1 MSYLRSLVYMAKK
14 KILIQTT
21 GQRKRAIARAI
32 ARPGKGNV
40 FINNKSLDFV
50 QPEIAKLLMKEPLIL
65 AEDSAKSLD
74 IFVNV
79 KGGGMM
85 GQASASRLAISK
97 ALVEYNKK
105 LKEIFLNYDRTLLIA
120 DSRRTEPHKPSRSKA
135 GPRRH
140 KQRSKR

>member
-1 MSYLRSLVYMAKK
+1 MAKK

-50 QPEIAKLLMKEPLIL
+50 QPEIAKLLMKEPLVL
-65 AEDSAKSLD
+65 AGDSAKSLD
-74 IFVNV
+74 ISVNV

-105 LKEIFLNYDRTLLIA
+105 LKETFLNYDRSLLIA

>member
-1 MSYLRSLVYMAKK
+1 MAKK
-14 KILIQTT
+14 KVLINTT
-21 GQRKRAIARAI
+21 GQRKKAIARAI
-32 ARPGKGNV
+32 TKLGKGNV
-40 FINNKSLDFV
+40 FINQTPVDLI
-50 QPEIAKLLMKEPLIL
+50 QPEIARLLIKEPLVL
-65 AEDSAKSLD
+65 AGDSTKSLD
-74 IFVNV
+74 ISVNV

-85 GQASASRLAISK
+85 GQASAARQAIAK

-105 LKEIFLNYDRTLLIA
+105 LKETFLNYDRSLLIA

>member
-1 MSYLRSLVYMAKK
+1 MAKK
-14 KILIQTT
+14 KVLINTT

-32 ARPGKGNV
+32 AKLGKGNV
-40 FINNKSLDFV
+40 FINQTPVDLI
-50 QPEIAKLLMKEPLIL
+50 QPEIARLLIKEPLVL
-65 AEDSAKSLD
+65 AGDSVKSLD
-74 IFVNV
+74 ISVDV

-85 GQASASRLAISK
+85 GQASAARQAIAK

-105 LKEIFLNYDRTLLIA
+105 LKETFLNYDRSLLIA